1 MLKIRGCAATGVRY
15 LGRTMA
21 ERTVG
26 EDEAERALHERHMR
40 AAILE
45 AERARGSTGD
55 NPWVGCV
62 IVDAAGQVVATGHTQ
77 GPGEDH
83 AEIVAMRLA
92 RQGGADLTR
101 CTMYSTLEPCS
112 FHGRTPACSRA
123 VIAAGLPRI
132 VTGIRDPNP
141 RVDGV
146 GVQILL
152 DGGMAVI
159 EGVCAAEVTR
169 QLAPWIFRHHPHEPL
184 RRARAWLSN
193 VAGDRAALTQLLTDH
208 YGLEGEP
215 IESILGQV

>member
-1 MLKIRGCAATGVRY
+1 
-15 LGRTMA
+15 MA
-21 ERTVG
+21 ERAEG
-26 EDEAERALHERHMR
+26 EAGVEWALHERHMR
-40 AAILE
+40 AAIRE

-92 RQGGADLTR
+92 RQSGADLGR
-101 CTMYSTLEPCS
+101 STMYSTLEPCS

-123 VIAAGLPRI
+123 VIAAGVPRI

-146 GVQILL
+146 GVRILTE
-152 DGGMAVI
+152 GGMAVI
-159 EGVCAAEVTR
+159 EGVCAAEITH
-169 QLAPWIFRHHPHEPL
+169 QLAPWIFRHHLHEPL
-184 RRARAWLSN
+184 RRARAWLSD
-193 VAGDRAALTQLLTDH
+193 VGGDRAALARFLTDH
-208 YGLEGEP
+208 YGLAGEP
-215 IESILGQV
+215 IESIVTQLDPVG